1 MLLCGRSCA
10 VVWGREDYIAQAEK
24 KLGDKNFYKEA
35 NFKSKILQGVAETSN
50 VIFKSLKK
58 KEKII

>member
-1 MLLCGRSCA
+1 MLFGRSCA
-10 VVWGREDYIAQAEK
+10 VVWGREDYIDEAEK

-35 NFKSKILQGVAETSN
+35 NFKSTILQGLAETSN

>member
-1 MLLCGRSCA
+1 MLLCGRFCA
-10 VVWGREDYIAQAEK
+10 VVWGREDYIAEAEK
-24 KLGDKNFYKEA
+24 KLGDKNF
-35 NFKSKILQGVAETSN
+35 FKSKILQGVAETSN

>member
-1 MLLCGRSCA
+1 M
-10 VVWGREDYIAQAEK
+10 WGREDYIAEAEK

-58 KEKII
+58 KEKIT